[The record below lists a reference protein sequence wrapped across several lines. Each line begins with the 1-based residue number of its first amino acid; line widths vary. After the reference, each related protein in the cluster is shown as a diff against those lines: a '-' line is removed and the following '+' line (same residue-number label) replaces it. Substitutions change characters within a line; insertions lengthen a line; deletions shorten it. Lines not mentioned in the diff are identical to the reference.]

1 MKIFYLIFFFILGTV
16 IGSFLCVVGLRL
28 PKNIDFVKGK
38 SRCDACGHELH
49 FYELIPIFSY
59 IFLRGRCLKCH
70 KKIDSIIPISEILGG
85 LLFSTAYYLFGFSYN
100 LVIALLIAA
109 LFIIIVTTD
118 VTYYII
124 PDEIIITFSILFL
137 IVEFLSGGIK
147 NVGMHLLT
155 GILLFIIMYLIMLL
169 GEKLFKKESLGGGDV
184 KLLFLFGLVLAAECF
199 NTAIE
204 VLNNMIRMNA
214 EEKYIAAGHS
224 KDSAAGAVLILAI
237 AAAIIGL
244 MIFIPQILS
253 VLGR

>member
-1 MKIFYLIFFFILGTV
+1 
-16 IGSFLCVVGLRL
+16 
-28 PKNIDFVKGK
+28 
-38 SRCDACGHELH
+38 
-49 FYELIPIFSY
+49 
-59 IFLRGRCLKCH
+59 
-70 KKIDSIIPISEILGG
+70 
-85 LLFSTAYYLFGFSYN
+85 
-100 LVIALLIAA
+100 
-109 LFIIIVTTD
+109 
-118 VTYYII
+118 
-124 PDEIIITFSILFL
+124 
-137 IVEFLSGGIK
+137 
-147 NVGMHLLT
+147 
-155 GILLFIIMYLIMLL
+155 MLL